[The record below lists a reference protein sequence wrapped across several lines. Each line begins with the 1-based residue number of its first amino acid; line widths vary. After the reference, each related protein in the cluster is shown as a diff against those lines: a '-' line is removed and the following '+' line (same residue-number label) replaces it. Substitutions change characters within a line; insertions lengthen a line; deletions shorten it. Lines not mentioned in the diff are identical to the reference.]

1 MKNYHIHKIL
11 HESWHRNYMLHI
23 GILHD
28 QYILDL
34 DCLNF
39 GLYNWNCNKKIFLK
53 EFLLGKISLISKKY
67 LEVTYIAD
75 SAEFLSHPQSVPENP
90 WLQIHFPQVKF
101 PLKLQFSLFG
111 SNSHGHEHKLST
123 FIVRFCKKK
132 YFLLYNFSF

>member
-1 MKNYHIHKIL
+1 M
-11 HESWHRNYMLHI
+11 
-23 GILHD
+23 
-28 QYILDL
+28 
-34 DCLNF
+34 
-39 GLYNWNCNKKIFLK
+39 
-53 EFLLGKISLISKKY
+53 GKISLISKKY

-132 YFLLYNFSF
+132 LLGIISFLDNAPNYLVGALSKRDIKSIPFISFG